1 MLVLSRRL
9 KEKIV
14 FPTIQTEVQV
24 LEMHGGQ
31 VRLGIEAP
39 PQVSV
44 IRDELRDPAKSWD
57 DGDMEFDRRPAGAGR
72 MREFRHEIRNRLNDI
87 GLTLALLRSQMQ
99 KGESQVMEATLQKVE
114 EDFRNLKAELEVGF
128 SEAGPERFE
137 EAAPPVGVH
146 SE

>member
-9 KEKIV
+9 NEKIV
-14 FPTIQTEVQV
+14 LPTIQTEVQV
-24 LEMHGGQ
+24 LGIDGGQ

-39 PQVSV
+39 PQLSV
-44 IRDELRDPAKSWD
+44 IRDELRDPAKPWD
-57 DGDMEFDRRPAGAGR
+57 DGDKEFGWRPAGAGR

-99 KGESQVMEATLQKVE
+99 KGESEVMEATLQKVE

-137 EAAPPVGVH
+137 EAGQPVGVQ